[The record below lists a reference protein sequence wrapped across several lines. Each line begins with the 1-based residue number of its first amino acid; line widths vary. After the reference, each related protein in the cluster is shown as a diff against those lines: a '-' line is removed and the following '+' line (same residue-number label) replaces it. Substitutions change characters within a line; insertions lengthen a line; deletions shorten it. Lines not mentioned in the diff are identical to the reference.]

1 MVMRR
6 FFDSS
11 EALGGEAT
19 FPAGLVRSTAQVSL
33 HTSIF
38 AQVSLRGRHPQGRQ
52 IGLHH
57 IYLPFLSFGP
67 VSAYES
73 IIQAFVASC
82 ENRTVLEEIV
92 ASREREREGES
103 KSSTEFDRV
112 RQSSSVR
119 SIEEL
124 STHSV
129 QFAQAFTQSV
139 HFASVSTIVIRLSL
153 SRNIPRPFSS

>member
-38 AQVSLRGRHPQGRQ
+38 AQVSLRGRQPQGRQ

-92 ASREREREGES
+92 ASRERERGREQELDRVRP
-103 KSSTEFDRV
+103 SSTEFEC
-112 RQSSSVR
+112 
-119 SIEEL
+119 SIY
-124 STHSV
+124 
-129 QFAQAFTQSV
+129 
-139 HFASVSTIVIRLSL
+139 
-153 SRNIPRPFSS
+153 